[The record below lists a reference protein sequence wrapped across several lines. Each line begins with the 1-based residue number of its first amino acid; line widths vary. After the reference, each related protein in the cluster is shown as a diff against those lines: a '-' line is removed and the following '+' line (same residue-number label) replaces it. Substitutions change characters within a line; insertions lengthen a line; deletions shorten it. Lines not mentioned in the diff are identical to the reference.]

1 MHTLQKFRFTIQSVL
16 IQAVSVVLIASRVL
30 ADWKVCLSSY
40 CNIKYYSM
48 NNGRFAVSLHILTL
62 LAFKQGEWLSSE
74 YIAGSININ
83 PVLVRK
89 EISNLREAGLV
100 ESREGKNGGT
110 TLAKSPSKIL
120 LSDVYNAVRQEA
132 LLGRSRNDPN
142 PDCVIGSQI
151 NGQLDELYSEVE
163 DALIQRLGKKTLAA
177 FYKQFR

>member
-1 MHTLQKFRFTIQSVL
+1 MRT
-16 IQAVSVVLIASRVL
+16 VVYL
-30 ADWKVCLSSY
+30 Y
-40 CNIKYYSM
+40 CNNKYYSM

-62 LAFKQGEWLSSE
+62 LATMPGEWLSSE

-120 LSDVYNAVRQEA
+120 LSEVYTAVRQDL
-132 LLGRSRNDPN
+132 LLGRTKNDPN
-142 PDCVIGSQI
+142 PDCRIGRQI
-151 NGQLDELYSEVE
+151 NKHLENLYEEVE
-163 DALIQRLGKKTLAA
+163 DTLLQKLGKKTVAEFL
-177 FYKQFR
+177 KQFR